1 MAELQ
6 HTLVTKEG
14 LEKLQKELD
23 ELRTKT
29 RGEVARKGHQACSWS
44 RAAG

>member
-14 LEKLQKELD
+14 LEKLQKEYQEKFQMTWL
-23 ELRTKT
+23 
-29 RGEVARKGHQACSWS
+29 G
-44 RAAG
+44 

>member
-23 ELRTKT
+23 DMVKKVTAPT
-29 RGEVARKGHQACSWS
+29 V
-44 RAAG
+44 

>member
-23 ELRTKT
+23 ELRT
-29 RGEVARKGHQACSWS
+29 R
-44 RAAG
+44 RAAR

>member
-14 LEKLQKELD
+14 LENY
-23 ELRTKT
+23 
-29 RGEVARKGHQACSWS
+29 RKNWMNFVQR
-44 RAAG
+44 RAAR